1 MNYNIHPILVHFPI
15 ALLFVYSIIKIIPV
29 HRWFPKIS
37 WKHTELFLL
46 VCGVISAM
54 AAAATGDTAER
65 LARPNHQ
72 LVEMHS
78 TFAGA
83 TIWIYALILLG
94 EVLVFLT
101 PVIIPKLK
109 SPKLTSFC
117 VSIQKFLTHPAVAIT
132 LAVLGLMALAITG
145 LLGGA
150 MVYGTTADP
159 FVPFVLKILG
169 ITL

>member
-15 ALLFVYSIIKIIPV
+15 ALLFVYSIIKIIPFR
-29 HRWFPKIS
+29 RWFSKVS
-37 WKHTELFLL
+37 WKQVELFLL
-46 VCGVISAM
+46 VCGVISAL

-78 TFAGA
+78 TFAGI
-83 TIWIYALILLG
+83 TIWIYAVILLG
-94 EVLVFLT
+94 EFLVFLT

-109 SPKLTSFC
+109 SPKFTSFC
-117 VSIQKFLTHPAVAIT
+117 ISIQKLLTHPAVSIS
-132 LAVLGLMALAITG
+132 LAVLGLVALTITG

-159 FVPFVLKILG
+159 LVPFVLKILG